1 MNKLTTKGRIT
12 TLLGKYQL
20 TTGHRLSPRRLAQ
33 LADVPKDLVYRL
45 DAGQARYVDVQALA
59 RLCAVLGCQVDEI
72 LVRKD
77 DNDGEN
83 EGERYDG
90 SF

>member
-1 MNKLTTKGRIT
+1 MDEIDTKGRIT
-12 TLLGKYQL
+12 AMLGRYQL
-20 TTGHRLSPRRLAQ
+20 STGQRLSHRRLAR

-59 RLCAVLGCQVDEI
+59 RLCAVLDCQVDEI

-77 DNDGEN
+77 DNDSEN